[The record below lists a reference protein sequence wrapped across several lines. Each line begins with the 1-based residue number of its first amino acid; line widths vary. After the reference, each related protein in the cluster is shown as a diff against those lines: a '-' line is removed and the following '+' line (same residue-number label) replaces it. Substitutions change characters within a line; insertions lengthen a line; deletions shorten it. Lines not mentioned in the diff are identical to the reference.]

1 MDSDRITPT
10 TFTMFENT
18 ERCIVR
24 NTERLYFHPR
34 TGELILGV
42 EHVRTP
48 RPNRKHLAN
57 LPRVSYHRRVNASLT
72 NGAYCLIAENV
83 VFRDSNGLIDTA
95 KPEFKPTKQWK
106 TVWHSKHDQRS

>member
-1 MDSDRITPT
+1 MDSDRIIPT
-10 TFTMFENT
+10 TFTVFENT

-34 TGELILGV
+34 TGELILSI

-57 LPRVSYHRRVNASLT
+57 FPRVAYHRQVNRSCGIL
-72 NGAYCLIAENV
+72 L
-83 VFRDSNGLIDTA
+83 RDLAIDKEAFIGT
-95 KPEFKPTKQWK
+95 PTKQWK
-106 TVWHSKHDQRS
+106 SVYEM